1 MKTTKTAVTARRS
14 IEIETEH
21 FVWSYGH
28 APRGRGGW
36 MFELMQQTGEPRTAE
51 QITAVADINTIA
63 RVSNTDRSFVFEVS
77 CRSMTY
83 GEASRAIKTLVK
95 ALESDGRS
103 FFRVT
108 VLT

>member
-1 MKTTKTAVTARRS
+1 MKNATTSNK

-36 MFELMQQTGEPRTAE
+36 MFELMQNTGDLRTAD
-51 QITAVADINTIA
+51 QITAVADINKIA

-83 GEASRAIKTLVK
+83 GDASRAIKALVK
-95 ALESDGRS
+95 TLQSDGKS
-103 FFRVT
+103 SFRVT